1 MGNSDSKSKFRES
14 VYKLS
19 NEEVSSRQLDFW
31 DKLWKIPTTAEEIFT
46 LIQPDDIRMLRQNQQ
61 QNLSTM
67 LTQAITQLHQIVATP
82 LPKYYPQA
90 VNCIRVLTRVMPF
103 ILEDRTDAFV
113 QQLLWGPPP
122 TTATAAAAAAPT
134 DEDTS
139 RESVS
144 DAAAP
149 QLSLAQMLIDATMG
163 LLFLPDFTVTPGA
176 YKAYREQFS
185 AGSKVYPALLWYN
198 GVGYPDSSAVASVQY
213 DKNRKEVLKLLLT
226 CFSGILYHTADSC
239 DSYVDPFLAYATRN
253 DSLFAPTLFYS
264 LLNVTLLYDP
274 VGWGV
279 PYAGSIV
286 ADERETLVDVSV
298 QVLLVLLDFGTP
310 AVARK
315 PSVARDSNNDCGDD
329 APEDSVFVSNNKY
342 RQLLSSIQ
350 REEDFELLFNGLA
363 KLLNNYHQSMNTLLP
378 NSIKQI
384 KCHQELLVLLWKLLD
399 ENKAFLQY
407 TLKRADMNRIVV
419 PLLFLMYEGRK
430 EPSKVGMIH
439 ICTFILLLLSGER
452 NFAVNLNKAFELKL
466 PLDLPPFNGNH
477 ADLLIVCLHKVIVNG
492 YEKLNSVYNCFLTII
507 SNISPYIKKLNMVSS
522 VRLLRLFKLFSQ
534 PRYLFDNE
542 ANHHLVFFLLDT
554 FNNLIQYQYEGNEQ
568 MVYAMVQNKDLF
580 QKLTALTMP
589 AAVGVAPAPTPKAP
603 SQESVDDV
611 DVVPSVAA
619 LTALTDAAIEEEG
632 QGGGEPVAVHQVAK
646 FTPTEEWLQSWKK
659 KLPINTSMRLLQYLV
674 PQLEDAC
681 ERAGGSLD
689 EAAMLVFLRS
699 TTMVG
704 LLPVPHA
711 IVIRKYQ
718 TNQFTNLWFTTFTWG
733 VIFLRNQVFPLFDG
747 SSITLFTIN
756 VL

>member
-19 NEEVSSRQLDFW
+19 NEEVASRQLEFW

-61 QNLSTM
+61 GNLSTM
-67 LTQAITQLHQIVATP
+67 LTQAISQLHQIVETP

-103 ILEDRTDAFV
+103 ILEDRSDEFV

-122 TTATAAAAAAPT
+122 NVSTTT
-134 DEDTS
+134 DASDGDTS
-139 RESVS
+139 AV
-144 DAAAP
+144 P
-149 QLSLAQMLIDATMG
+149 MSLAQKLVDATLG
-163 LLFLPDFTVTPGA
+163 LLFLPDFTVSAGA
-176 YKAYREQFS
+176 YKAYRDQLS
-185 AGSKVYPALLWYN
+185 ASANNNVVYPPLLWYN
-198 GVGYPDSSAVASVQY
+198 GVGYPDVSAVASVQF

-226 CFSGILYHTADSC
+226 CFSSILYHTADSC
-239 DSYVDPFLAYATRN
+239 EAYVDPFLAFATRKN
-253 DSLFAPTLFYS
+253 SRFAPTLFYS
-264 LLNVTLLYDP
+264 LVNVTLLYDP

-286 ADERETLVDVSV
+286 ADERETLVDVSI
-298 QVLLVLLDFGTP
+298 QVLLVLLDFGAP
-310 AVARK
+310 ATNVA
-315 PSVARDSNNDCGDD
+315 PEDDSIAEFDSNNQ
-329 APEDSVFVSNNKY
+329 Y
-342 RQLLSSIQ
+342 RALLSSIQ

-363 KLLNNYHQSMNTLLP
+363 KLLNNYHQAMNTLLP

-452 NFAVNLNKAFELKL
+452 DFAVNLNKPFELKL
-466 PLDLPPFNGNH
+466 PLDLPPFHGNH

-492 YEKLNSVYNCFLTII
+492 YEKLNSVYNCFLTIV
-507 SNISPYIKKLNMVSS
+507 SNISPYVKKLNMVSS

-534 PRYLFDNE
+534 PRYLFDND
-542 ANHHLVFFLLDT
+542 ANHHLIFFLLDT

-568 MVYAMVQNKDLF
+568 LVYAMVQNKDLF
-580 QKLTALTMP
+580 QKLNALAMP
-589 AAVGVAPAPTPKAP
+589 AASAHIAPTTATPKAQD
-603 SQESVDDV
+603 SLDEV

-619 LTALTDAAIEEEG
+619 LTALTDVSGDDVAAP
-632 QGGGEPVAVHQVAK
+632 PVVVPVK
-646 FTPTEEWLQSWKK
+646 FTPTDEWLQGWKK
-659 KLPINTSMRLLQYLV
+659 KLPINTSLRLLQYLV

-681 ERAGGSLD
+681 EVASGGSLD
-689 EAAMLVFLRS
+689 EAAILVFLRS
-699 TTMVG
+699 TTMV
-704 LLPVPHA
+704 
-711 IVIRKYQ
+711 
-718 TNQFTNLWFTTFTWG
+718 
-733 VIFLRNQVFPLFDG
+733 
-747 SSITLFTIN
+747 SISL
-756 VL
+756 

>member
-1 MGNSDSKSKFRES
+1 IIMGNSDSKSKFRES

-19 NEEVSSRQLDFW
+19 NEEVASRQLEFW

-61 QNLSTM
+61 GNLSTM
-67 LTQAITQLHQIVATP
+67 LTQAISQLHQIVETP

-103 ILEDRTDAFV
+103 ILEVPSAV
-113 QQLLWGPPP
+113 PM
-122 TTATAAAAAAPT
+122 
-134 DEDTS
+134 
-139 RESVS
+139 
-144 DAAAP
+144 
-149 QLSLAQMLIDATMG
+149 SLAQKLVDATLG
-163 LLFLPDFTVTPGA
+163 LLFLPDFTVSAGA
-176 YKAYREQFS
+176 YKAYRDQLS
-185 AGSKVYPALLWYN
+185 ASANNNVVYPPLLWYN
-198 GVGYPDSSAVASVQY
+198 GVGYPDVSAVASVQF

-226 CFSGILYHTADSC
+226 CFSSILYHTAVQVS
-239 DSYVDPFLAYATRN
+239 SPPYVDPFLAFATRKN
-253 DSLFAPTLFYS
+253 SRFAPTLFYS
-264 LLNVTLLYDP
+264 LVNVTLLYDP

-286 ADERETLVDVSV
+286 ADERETLVDVSI
-298 QVLLVLLDFGTP
+298 QV
-310 AVARK
+310 
-315 PSVARDSNNDCGDD
+315 
-329 APEDSVFVSNNKY
+329 
-342 RQLLSSIQ
+342 SSS
-350 REEDFELLFNGLA
+350 EDFELLFNGLA
-363 KLLNNYHQSMNTLLP
+363 KLLNNYHQAMNTLLP

-452 NFAVNLNKAFELKL
+452 DFAVNLNKPFELKL
-466 PLDLPPFNGNH
+466 PLDLPPFHGNH

-492 YEKLNSVYNCFLTII
+492 YEKLNSVYNCFLTIV
-507 SNISPYIKKLNMVSS
+507 SNISPYVKKLNMVSS

-534 PRYLFDNE
+534 PRYLFDND
-542 ANHHLVFFLLDT
+542 ANHHLIFFLLDT

-568 MVYAMVQNKDLF
+568 LVYAMVQNKDLF
-580 QKLTALTMP
+580 QKLNALAMP
-589 AAVGVAPAPTPKAP
+589 AASAHIAPTTATPKAQD
-603 SQESVDDV
+603 SLDEV

-619 LTALTDAAIEEEG
+619 LTALTDVSGDDVAAP
-632 QGGGEPVAVHQVAK
+632 PVVVPVK
-646 FTPTEEWLQSWKK
+646 FTPTDEWLQGWKK
-659 KLPINTSMRLLQYLV
+659 KLPINTSLRLLQYLV
-674 PQLEDAC
+674 PQ
-681 ERAGGSLD
+681 
-689 EAAMLVFLRS
+689 
-699 TTMVG
+699 VG

-733 VIFLRNQVFPLFDG
+733 VIFLRNQGMMIKSAFSLG
-747 SSITLFTIN
+747 GLM
-756 VL
+756 

>member
-19 NEEVSSRQLDFW
+19 NEEVSSRQLEFW

-46 LIQPDDIRMLRQNQQ
+46 LIQPDDIRMLRQKQQ
-61 QNLSTM
+61 TNLSTM
-67 LTQAITQLHQIVATP
+67 LTQAISQLHQIVDTP

-90 VNCIRVLTRVMPF
+90 VNCIRVLTRTMPF
-103 ILEDRTDAFV
+103 ILEDRGDDFV
-113 QQLLWGPPP
+113 QQLLWGPLPTADDASDAPP
-122 TTATAAAAAAPT
+122 TC
-134 DEDTS
+134 
-139 RESVS
+139 
-144 DAAAP
+144 
-149 QLSLAQMLIDATMG
+149 LAERLIDATMG
-163 LLFLPDFTVTPGA
+163 LLFLPDFTVSAPA
-176 YKAYREQFS
+176 YKAYREQLS
-185 AGSKVYPALLWYN
+185 TSGSGAKVYPSLLWYS
-198 GVGYPDSSAVASVQY
+198 GVGFPDASATHAVLY

-239 DSYVDPFLAYATRN
+239 DQSTDPFLAYATREG
-253 DSLFAPTLFYS
+253 SAFSPTLFYS

-286 ADERETLVDVSV
+286 ADERETLVDISV
-298 QVLLVLLDFGTP
+298 QVLLVLLDFGKP
-310 AVARK
+310 AIESDGVVTC
-315 PSVARDSNNDCGDD
+315 S
-329 APEDSVFVSNNKY
+329 NKY
-342 RQLLSSIQ
+342 RELLSSVQ
-350 REEDFELLFNGLA
+350 REEDFDLIFYGLA
-363 KLLNNYHQSMNTLLP
+363 KLLNNYHQSMNTILP

-384 KCHQELLVLLWKLLD
+384 KCHQELLVLLWKMLD
-399 ENKAFLQY
+399 ENKKFLQF
-407 TLKRADMNRIVV
+407 TLKRADTNKIVV
-419 PLLFLMYEGRK
+419 PLLYLMYEGRK

-452 NFAVNLNKAFELKL
+452 DFAVNLNKPFDLKL

-477 ADLLIVCLHKVIVNG
+477 ADLLVVCLHKVIVNG
-492 YEKLNSVYNCFLTII
+492 FEKLNSVYNCFLTII

-554 FNNLIQYQYEGNEQ
+554 FNNIIQYQYEGNEQ

-580 QKLTALTMP
+580 HKLNALTMP
-589 AAVGVAPAPTPKAP
+589 MTQATPRSSSTASVADDDA
-603 SQESVDDV
+603 ES
-611 DVVPSVAA
+611 VPSVVP
-619 LTALTDAAIEEEG
+619 LVALTDTAASEDATADEPSSTKSAAAPVPAPVV
-632 QGGGEPVAVHQVAK
+632 GGRFVPNEA
-646 FTPTEEWLQSWKK
+646 WIQSWKK
-659 KLPINTSMRLLQYLV
+659 KLPLNTSLRLLQYLV

-681 ERAGGSLD
+681 ELAGGSLD
-689 EAAMLVFLRS
+689 ETSMLTFLRS

-733 VIFLRNQVFPLFDG
+733 VIFLRNQAFPLFDG
-747 SSITLFTIN
+747 ASITLFTIN

>member
-19 NEEVSSRQLDFW
+19 NEEVASRHLEFW

-61 QNLSTM
+61 GNLSTM
-67 LTQAITQLHQIVATP
+67 LTQAISQLHQIVETP

-103 ILEDRTDAFV
+103 ILEDRSDEFV

-122 TTATAAAAAAPT
+122 TVYAAEASSEVDVPT
-134 DEDTS
+134 S
-139 RESVS
+139 
-144 DAAAP
+144 
-149 QLSLAQMLIDATMG
+149 QLSLAQKLVDAMLG
-163 LLFLPDFTVTPGA
+163 LLFLPDFTVSAGA
-176 YKAYREQFS
+176 YKAFREQLSTAPSSS
-185 AGSKVYPALLWYN
+185 ANVVYPPLLWYN
-198 GVGYPDSSAVASVQY
+198 GVGYPDASAVASVQF

-226 CFSGILYHTADSC
+226 CFSSILYHTADSC
-239 DSYVDPFLAYATRN
+239 DAYVDPFLAYATRKE
-253 DSLFAPTLFYS
+253 SRHAPTLFYS
-264 LLNVTLLYDP
+264 LVNVTLLYDP

-286 ADERETLVDVSV
+286 ADERETLVDVSI
-298 QVLLVLLDFGTP
+298 QVLLVLLDFGAP
-310 AVARK
+310 ARNVA
-315 PSVARDSNNDCGDD
+315 PEGDSFAAFDSNNQ
-329 APEDSVFVSNNKY
+329 Y
-342 RQLLSSIQ
+342 RALLSSIQ

-363 KLLNNYHQSMNTLLP
+363 KLLNNYHQAMNTLLP

-399 ENKAFLQY
+399 ENKAFLQF

-452 NFAVNLNKAFELKL
+452 DFAVNLNKPFDLKL

-492 YEKLNSVYNCFLTII
+492 YEKLNSVYNCFLTIV

-534 PRYLFDNE
+534 PRYLFDND

-568 MVYAMVQNKDLF
+568 LVYAMVQNKDLF
-580 QKLTALTMP
+580 LKLSVLSMPISSTA
-589 AAVGVAPAPTPKAP
+589 VSVTPKAIP
-603 SQESVDDV
+603 SKDSVDDV

-619 LTALTDAAIEEEG
+619 LTALTDAPIDQDEAPPA
-632 QGGGEPVAVHQVAK
+632 PVQAK
-646 FTPTEEWLQSWKK
+646 FTPTEEWLQGWKK
-659 KLPINTSMRLLQYLV
+659 KLPINTSLRLLQYLV
-674 PQLEDAC
+674 PQLEQAC
-681 ERAGGSLD
+681 EQASSGSLD
-689 EAAMLVFLRS
+689 EAAMLGFLRG

-747 SSITLFTIN
+747 ASITLFTIN

>member
-19 NEEVSSRQLDFW
+19 NQEVSSRQLDFW

-67 LTQAITQLHQIVATP
+67 LTQAISQLHQIVATP

-103 ILEDRTDAFV
+103 ILEDRSDEFV

-122 TTATAAAAAAPT
+122 TTAAEEVVAENANTS
-134 DEDTS
+134 EDNNS
-139 RESVS
+139 
-144 DAAAP
+144 
-149 QLSLAQMLIDATMG
+149 QLSLAQRLIDATMG
-163 LLFLPDFTVTPGA
+163 LLFLPDFTVSAGA
-176 YKAYREQFS
+176 YKAYREQIS
-185 AGSKVYPALLWYN
+185 PGAKVYPALLWYN
-198 GVGYPDSSAVASVQY
+198 GVGYPDASAVTTVQY

-239 DSYVDPFLAYATRN
+239 DSYIDPFLAYATRA
-253 DSLFAPTLFYS
+253 DTPFAPTLFYS
-264 LLNVTLLYDP
+264 LINVTLLYDP

-286 ADERETLVDVSV
+286 ADEREHLVDISI
-298 QVLLVLLDFGTP
+298 QVLLVLLDFGAP
-310 AVARK
+310 AIKRE
-315 PSVARDSNNDCGDD
+315 DDND
-329 APEDSVFVSNNKY
+329 ASITTFESTNKY
-342 RQLLSSIQ
+342 RELLSSIQ

-399 ENKAFLQY
+399 ENKAFLHY

-452 NFAVNLNKAFELKL
+452 DFAVNLNKSFDLKL

-568 MVYAMVQNKDLF
+568 LVYAMVQNKDLF
-580 QKLTALTMP
+580 QKLNTLSMP
-589 AAVGVAPAPTPKAP
+589 TVTPPAVTTPKP
-603 SQESVDDV
+603 EQHDSLDDV

-619 LTALTDAAIEEEG
+619 LTALNDAPIDEEE
-632 QGGGEPVAVHQVAK
+632 QTAPAPIPVK

-659 KLPINTSMRLLQYLV
+659 KLPINTSLRLLQYLV

-689 EAAMLVFLRS
+689 ETAMLVFLRS
-699 TTMVG
+699 TTMVEVG